1 MGGAILRKSLLLA
14 MSVLFVISVLLAGCG
29 ASNGKEPKKF
39 TIVYLPQEN
48 DTKSQQLNKDFET
61 KLSEKL
67 GIPVESFKATSYNA
81 AIEAM
86 KNGKADYALFGPFS
100 YIVAKDRAN
109 VEPIA
114 EITMPAMADQP
125 ASVIV
130 VPKDSPIQTV
140 ADLKGK
146 TFGFVDPVSTTGY
159 LLPKAT
165 IVKELGID
173 PKELDNGF
181 FKDVQFA
188 GGHDKAILGVARGQ
202 YDAAGTAAMMVSM
215 MESKGLIKKGSLRVI
230 AASDPL
236 PGTAIGIRGDLPED
250 LKAKVKDFL
259 LSYDNP
265 EYLEQLMGMPG
276 AKFVEADDHHYD
288 HLREIAKSLN
298 LSSDD
303 LLQ

>member
-1 MGGAILRKSLLLA
+1 MKKSLLLS
-14 MSVLFVISVLLAGCG
+14 MTVLFIISVLLGGCSS
-29 ASNGKEPKKF
+29 SNGKEPKKF
-39 TIVYLPQEN
+39 TIVALPQEN
-48 DTKSQQLNKDFET
+48 GSKSQQLNKDFET

-86 KNGKADYALFGPFS
+86 KNGKADFALFGPFS

-109 VEPIA
+109 VEAIA
-114 EITMPAMADQP
+114 EVTMPAMADQP

-130 VPKDSPIQTV
+130 VPKDSPIKSV

-146 TFGFVDPVSTTGY
+146 TFGFVDPVSTSGY

-165 IVKELGID
+165 IVKELGIN

-202 YDAAGTAAMMVSM
+202 YDAAGTAAVMVSL

-236 PGTAIGIRGDLPED
+236 PGTAIGIRSNLPDD
-250 LKAKVKDFL
+250 LKAKVKEFL

-265 EYLEQLMGMPG
+265 DFLQQLIGGMAG
-276 AKFVEADDHHYD
+276 GKFVETDDHHYD

-303 LLQ
+303 LLK